1 MAGLWPMT
9 DAHHVI
15 CPLPLCVYY
24 ISLVG
29 GIPTPL
35 KNMSSSVGMMTFPI
49 YGKIKNVPNHQPV
62 SYVCVYNLH
71 VYMLHIYIYVL
82 LIYIAHIHCLS
93 WHCTALRYSTRHCT
107 ALLCITEHY
116 CTIPYYHCVALHY
129 PT

>member
-1 MAGLWPMT
+1 MT

-71 VYMLHIYIYVL
+71 VYMLHIYIYIYMYCSYIL
-82 LIYIAHIHCLS
+82 LIYIAFHG
-93 WHCTALRYSTRHCT
+93 T
-107 ALLCITEHY
+107 
-116 CTIPYYHCVALHY
+116 ALHY
-129 PT
+129 VTVPDIALHYFALQSITVQYHTTIVLHYIILHNI